1 MLPESYTSIPVYL
14 SYGENAFNRIL
25 LSSISTRLEDIIN
38 VFTIA
43 PRIVRLPEQVISF
56 VMDKLPVIP
65 DDPETWIPDPSSC
78 PRICCP
84 KSRTLTFLFFLL
96 PSSRIIGIKSS
107 EFRSVTEEKSLIL
120 TFNGIYH
127 YKYNRNILYTT
138 FLKSFSTIRL
148 TKDSKFILGF
158 HPNSLLINSLFP
170 SNMSTS
176 AGL

>member
-1 MLPESYTSIPVYL
+1 
-14 SYGENAFNRIL
+14 
-25 LSSISTRLEDIIN
+25 
-38 VFTIA
+38 
-43 PRIVRLPEQVISF
+43 
-56 VMDKLPVIP
+56 MDKLPVIE
-65 DDPETWIPDPSSC
+65 DDPETWIPDPSSR
-78 PRICCP
+78 PRICCS
-84 KSRTLTFLFFLL
+84 KLRTVTFLFFLL
-96 PSSRIIGIKSS
+96 PTSSRIIGIKSPGS
-107 EFRSVTEEKSLIL
+107 KSSTGEKSLIL

-138 FLKSFSTIRL
+138 FLKSFSTILL